1 MNKEIIKEEEVDEEV
16 EDEATE
22 KMLSDIL
29 EAKVADLEEKYEA
42 KLEEKLEKALE
53 DERERMKK
61 KSGIY
66 NQEVQEK
73 ENRKEKNDT
82 FKGIMK
88 HIVAGDIEGARKFL
102 KTKDHSTTEP
112 SEVVDTELAPEIL
125 ALQEEYGVARQL
137 FRTMQLSKHKYAANE
152 LATDVTVYWVDEG
165 DSITASNITITQN
178 ELSLSKLAALVSM
191 TNELL
196 EDSEVDLVS
205 FITQRVAEAFAEAED
220 TKFLADDTEGLIN
233 VADDSILRLSETDM
247 TAIADKTLA
256 TELADI
262 QGEVTQSVRNR
273 SKYLMSW
280 EIFNYIR
287 NLQDDNGQFLFKNLK
302 EGGEMM
308 LHGKPIVLS
317 DVLPGIDDVNSA
329 DEPVLMFGD
338 FERACI
344 LGYKGG
350 LRVDRATQGSIN
362 PVGSEVNLFQ
372 TDRQAVRFIQ
382 RTGYTQVLSNTVAV
396 LKTATS

>member
-1 MNKEIIKEEEVDEEV
+1 MKKEITKEEETVEE

-66 NQEVQEK
+66 NPEVQEK
-73 ENRKEKNDT
+73 ENRKEKNEI

-88 HIVAGDIEGARKFL
+88 SIVNNDIEGARTFL

-125 ALQEEYGVARQL
+125 ALQEQYGVARQL

-152 LATDVTVYWVDEG
+152 LATDVVAYWVDEG
-165 DSITASNITITQN
+165 ASITASEIKVTQN
-178 ELSLSKLAALVSM
+178 ELSLDKLAALVSM

-205 FITQRVAEAFAEAED
+205 FVTQRVAEAFAEAED
-220 TKFLADDTEGLIN
+220 EKFLADDSDGILYQ
-233 VADDSILRLSETDM
+233 ADDSVLRLSGTDM
-247 TAIADKTLA
+247 TSIADKTLA
-256 TELADI
+256 KELADI
-262 QGEVTQSVRNR
+262 QGEVSQSVRNR
-273 SKYLMSW
+273 GKYVMSW
-280 EIFNYIR
+280 EVFNYIR

-317 DVLPGIDDVNSA
+317 DVLPGIDDVDSA

-338 FERACI
+338 FERGCI

-350 LRVDRATQGSIN
+350 LRVDTATQGSIN
-362 PVGSEVNLFQ
+362 PVGSEINLFQ

-382 RTGYTQVLSNTVAV
+382 RTGYMQVLSNTVAV